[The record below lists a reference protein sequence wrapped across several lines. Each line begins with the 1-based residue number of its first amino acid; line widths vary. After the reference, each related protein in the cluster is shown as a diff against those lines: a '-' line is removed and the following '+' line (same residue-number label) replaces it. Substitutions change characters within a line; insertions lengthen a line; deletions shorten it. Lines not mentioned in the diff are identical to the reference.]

1 MRTETQNVS
10 EKARKSLLVEGRYFD
25 MGFRFRVW
33 VRGAKGPEA
42 AELLPRVYGGVY
54 DRLRA
59 RYVAP
64 PVNVRE
70 IPVTRAQVEFCTS
83 TDEGIIREMLLG
95 APGAGKTFALGAL
108 GARWFLERPNS
119 TWGAVGATNDRR
131 MILWNRFLSLFSPF
145 GWVEECPEKQ
155 KEIRL
160 YNGTIVQVI
169 AAAAPSKQT
178 GSPIQGRDWSGALV
192 DEHQSIGKESHQE
205 IDARGRRAGKK
216 YRVCSSATN
225 QTHLAE
231 FRVELER
238 FKLNQNHR
246 IHRVPGKENPFVDPE
261 FYEGLRS
268 RYSARDYE
276 ALIEGKDVPLESLV
290 YHQFSYT
297 NNVRPRMA
305 HGVDI
310 TKRLTKQIV
319 GRAYPYIGAQDFGV
333 LVNATEI
340 LKAYEDPETKEPRW
354 WVVDEIASVRE
365 IAQSHARKILR
376 KYPSDAILI
385 IADPHL
391 NTSDADKS
399 DYAAFRNEGLD
410 IVRARE
416 GKIAIEARVSMMN
429 ALLCDADGVV
439 RLHVDVDKHGE
450 AVAPKLVQAF
460 LTETR
465 TPDGRTEGRK
475 NLADDWSHY
484 PSAVGYGLW
493 KFERLRAKASDA
505 IKAIVI

>member
-1 MRTETQNVS
+1 
-10 EKARKSLLVEGRYFD
+10 

-33 VRGAKGPEA
+33 VRGENGPEK

-54 DRLRA
+54 DKLRR
-59 RYVAP
+59 RYVSP

-70 IPVTRAQVEFCTS
+70 IPVTRAQVPFVTGE
-83 TDEGIIREMLLG
+83 DEGIIREMLLG
-95 APGAGKTFALGAL
+95 APGAGKTFALGDL

-131 MILWNRFLSLFSPF
+131 MILWKQFLSLFAPF
-145 GWVEECPEKQ
+145 GWIESAPEKS

-160 YNGTIVQVI
+160 HNGTIIEVI
-169 AAAAPSKQT
+169 AATAPSKQT
-178 GSPIQGRDWSGALV
+178 GSPAQGRSWAGALV

-205 IDARGRRAGKK
+205 IDARGRRAGTK
-216 YRVCSSATN
+216 YKVGSSATN

-238 FKLNQNHR
+238 FKVNANHR
-246 IHRVPGKENPFVDPE
+246 IHRVSGKENPFVDPA

-276 ALIEGKDVPLESLV
+276 ALIEGKDVPPEAVV

-297 NNVRPRMA
+297 HNVRPRFA
-305 HGVDI
+305 NGVDI
-310 TKRLTKQIV
+310 TKRLTKQII
-319 GRAYPYIGAQDFGV
+319 GRAYPYIAAQDFGV

-340 LKAYEDPETKEPRW
+340 LKAYQDPDTEETLW
-354 WVVDEIASVRE
+354 WVVDEIVSVRAL
-365 IAQSHARKILR
+365 AQAHARKILS
-376 KYPSDAILI
+376 KYPSDAVLV

-391 NTSDADKS
+391 NTKDADKS

-410 IVRARE
+410 IIRARE
-416 GKIAIEARVSMMN
+416 GKIPIEARVSMVN
-429 ALLCDADGVV
+429 ALLSDADNVH
-439 RLHVDVDKHGE
+439 RLFVDVDRHGE
-450 AVAPKLVQAF
+450 PVAPKLVQAF

-465 TPDGRTEGRK
+465 TADGRTEGRK
-475 NLADDWSHY
+475 DLVNDWSHY

-493 KFERLRAKASDA
+493 KFERLRAKASDS
-505 IKAIVI
+505 IKAITI